1 VTPRI
6 LVAGVGN
13 IFFSDD
19 GFGPEVLRRL
29 LMEEP
34 IPGARVEDYGIRG
47 LHLAYELLNGYEAAV
62 LVDAM
67 PRGDVPGTLYVVE
80 PGPPENAGAPDAHR
94 MDLANVFALLKMLG
108 GEAPPILIVGCE
120 PATVEEGLGLSPTVA
135 NAVEAA
141 LPLVRRVA
149 QQVLDRPQSGKEAP
163 SWSEALS

>member
-1 VTPRI
+1 MTPRI

-29 LMEEP
+29 LMEEEQ
-34 IPGARVEDYGIRG
+34 IPDARVEDYGIRG

-80 PGPPENAGAPDAHR
+80 PSPPEDAGAPDAHR

-120 PATVEEGLGLSPTVA
+120 PATVEGGLGLSPAVA

-149 QQVLDRPQSGKEAP
+149 ADALTPNSRKEAP